1 MRYYTNFCAEA
12 KAEAYPGEPKIV
24 GACLAL
30 RAFQT
35 QSVSMVEKLLTAV
48 AHEHTVRFMTPP
60 SEHPSLKLL
69 MRSVRRNLPR
79 LSSAVQPVEPTHL
92 LQLNQHLEDGQAA
105 ANGATALDAHQN
117 DLKYAD
123 QTI

>member
-12 KAEAYPGEPKIV
+12 KAEAYPGEAKIV

-35 QSVSMVEKLLTAV
+35 QSVSKVEKLLTAV

-60 SEHPSLKLL
+60 TEHPSLKLL
-69 MRSVRRNLPR
+69 MRSVRRNLPRTSVRRNVPR

-92 LQLNQHLEDGQAA
+92 LQLNHHLEDGQAA
-105 ANGATALDAHQN
+105 ANGPRCSS
-117 DLKYAD
+117 K
-123 QTI
+123 